1 MVSTEDGVLRDPNCV
16 KVCGGTTRRGGTNWS
31 SSGSGSVAYTTVD
44 ISDCG
49 FVTVPT
55 LTTTIEGSW
64 NHYFLTGT
72 SAVYD
77 LSTSSFM
84 IYLKYPKNSGY
95 AYSKRFHWNVEWI
108 AIGYTC

>member
-1 MVSTEDGVLRDPNCV
+1 MVSAEDGVLRDPNCV
-16 KVCGGTTRRGGTNWS
+16 KVCGGTTRRGATNW
-31 SSGSGSVAYTTVD
+31 SGSGSYPYTTVD

-55 LTTTIEGSW
+55 VTTSIEGSGIH
-64 NHYFLTGT
+64 NRLTGT

-84 IYLKYPKNSGY
+84 IYLKYPLSSGY
-95 AYSKRFHWNVEWI
+95 SHSKTYHWNVEWI